1 MLNGASIPV
10 PSAVGGGD
18 GLYGSENGQS
28 LTLSPVVSFSHHHDV
43 LGKRLILDSTDR
55 ENHFLSRFENATVH
69 NVGRNEGN
77 LGTVRAINNSK
88 PLRVNFL
95 YDSHHFCRFSRRNPE
110 KPGPFSEENAV
121 TIAPVWTQSIVPSS
135 VLTSGIYS
143 MTPRGF
149 RPFLAFCGR

>member
-77 LGTVRAINNSK
+77 LGTVRAIDNSK

-95 YDSHHFCRFSRRNPE
+95 PFPSFCRFSPRNPVLVQHLARALVGQE
-110 KPGPFSEENAV
+110 TSPFIVLSRSR
-121 TIAPVWTQSIVPSS
+121 PSQSVKYGVQSR
-135 VLTSGIYS
+135 VL
-143 MTPRGF
+143 
-149 RPFLAFCGR
+149 